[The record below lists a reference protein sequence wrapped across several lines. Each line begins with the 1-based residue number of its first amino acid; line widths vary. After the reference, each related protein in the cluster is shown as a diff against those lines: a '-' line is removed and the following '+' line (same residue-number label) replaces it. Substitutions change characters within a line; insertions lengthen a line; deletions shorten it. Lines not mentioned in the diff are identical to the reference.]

1 MSKKVKVDKGYLEFL
16 EEKTK
21 EREDFRRRA
30 EIAEY
35 YNDIYEFIFS
45 MGPEDWKRYRD
56 YIENDW
62 HKLPKE
68 YKEMEIL
75 FARLI
80 PHLERNIMS
89 RNALIEFAKDNL
101 AFNSEE

>member
-16 EEKTK
+16 EEKVR

-45 MGPEDWKRYRD
+45 MGPEDWKLYQD
-56 YIENDW
+56 YVSNEW
-62 HKLPKE
+62 YKLPKE
-68 YKEMEIL
+68 LKENEIA
-75 FARLI
+75 FGR
-80 PHLERNIMS
+80 IMPNLGRKAAS
-89 RNALIEFAKDNL
+89 NRALMEFAKDNL
-101 AFNSEE
+101 AFKCDK